1 MKHSYEVVIIGG
13 GAAGFFAANR
23 ILELRP
29 STRIVLLEKT
39 QKLLSK
45 VLVSGGGRCNVT
57 NVISDPQE
65 MIKMYPRGGKNL
77 LSLFYQFGQEETVA
91 WFLDKGIKLKTEA
104 DGRMFPET
112 NTSETIAK
120 CLYDSYTK
128 KGGEIKLKATVKEIK
143 FNSENHEIL
152 LENGDIL
159 LSKIVV
165 VASGGAPKKDML
177 SYIKQSGHSIIDPVP
192 SLFTFNL
199 PKHPITEFMGL
210 SVPNAH
216 IEILNSKFKFQGPL
230 LITHW
235 GLSGPAILKLS
246 AFGARFIAENN
257 YNFSIQINWLG
268 EQKVHTLVES
278 WNKIIKQEGD
288 KKVKRLIPNEIPN
301 RLKEF
306 LIHRA
311 EITSELNLADLSM
324 AKRQKLAEVLC
335 KDIYEVSGKTTF
347 KEEFVTAG
355 GINLKEVDMRTCES
369 KLIPNLYFCGEVLD
383 IDGITGGFNF
393 QAAWSTAN
401 AVALNTIERLQ

>member
-1 MKHSYEVVIIGG
+1 MNHNYEVVIIGG

-29 STRIVLLEKT
+29 ETRIILLEKT

-45 VLVSGGGRCNVT
+45 ILVSGGGRCNVT

-91 WFLDKGIKLKTEA
+91 WFLDKKIKLKTEP
-104 DGRMFPET
+104 DGRMFPES

-128 KGGEIKLKATVKEIK
+128 NGGEIKLKAAVSEINFK
-143 FNSENHEIL
+143 DEVHELI
-152 LENGDIL
+152 LENGDVL
-159 LSKIVV
+159 QSKIVII
-165 VASGGAPKKDML
+165 ASGGAPKKEML
-177 SYIKQSGHSIIDPVP
+177 NYIKKSGHSIIEPVP

-216 IEILNSKFKFQGPL
+216 IEILHSKFKFQGPL
-230 LITHW
+230 LVTHW

-246 AFGARFIAENN
+246 AFGARFISENN

-268 EQKVHTLVES
+268 DQKVHNLVES
-278 WNKIIKQEGD
+278 WNSTIKQEGD
-288 KKVKRLIPNEIPN
+288 KKVKRLLPNEIPN
-301 RLKEF
+301 RLKEY
-306 LIHRA
+306 LIQRA
-311 EITSELNLADLSM
+311 EISSDLNLADLSM
-324 AKRQKLAEVLC
+324 HKRQKLAEVLC

-393 QAAWSTAN
+393 QAAWSTSN
-401 AVALNTIERLQ
+401 AVAVSTIGKLN

>member
-29 STRIVLLEKT
+29 NTRIILLEKT

-57 NVISDPQE
+57 NTISDPQE

-77 LSLFYQFGQEETVA
+77 LSLFYQFGQEETVQ

-104 DGRMFPET
+104 DGRMFPES
-112 NTSETIAK
+112 NTSETIAN

-128 KGGEIKLKATVKEIK
+128 KGGEIKLKAAVKTIDFKDEY
-143 FNSENHEIL
+143 HEII
-152 LENGDIL
+152 LENGDIIQ
-159 LSKIVV
+159 SKIVI
-165 VASGGAPKKDML
+165 VASGGAPKKEML
-177 SYIKQSGHSIIDPVP
+177 SFIEKSGHSIIEPVP

-216 IEILNSKFKFQGPL
+216 IEIVNTKFKFQGPL

-246 AFGARFIAENN
+246 AFGARYIADNQ

-268 EQKVHTLVES
+268 DQKVHSLVES
-278 WNKIIKQEGD
+278 WNIIIKNEGD
-288 KKVKRLIPNEIPN
+288 KKVKRILPTEIPN
-301 RLKEF
+301 RLKEY
-306 LIHRA
+306 LIQRA
-311 EITSELNLADLSM
+311 DISPELNLADLSM
-324 AKRQKLAEVLC
+324 TKRQKLAEVLC
-335 KDIYEVSGKTTF
+335 KDVYEISGKTTF

-369 KLIPNLYFCGEVLD
+369 KLIQNLYFCGEILD

-393 QAAWSTAN
+393 QAAWSTSN
-401 AVALNTIERLQ
+401 AVATSIIEKIN